1 MGIGLGIFLLVVG
14 AILAFAVEMETWQG
28 LEINTIG
35 YILLAGGVLSLLIG
49 LVMHTQRTNTTHRE
63 VVDRHEDRDVRHRG
77 DDLR

>member
-14 AILAFAVEMETWQG
+14 AILAFAVDYTIQG
-28 LEINTIG
+28 VDVTTIG
-35 YILLAGGVLSLLIG
+35 YILLAGGVLSLLVGIV
-49 LVMHTQRTNTTHRE
+49 LHTQRTNTTHRE

>member
-14 AILAFAVEMETWQG
+14 AILAFAVEYSIAGVDLT
-28 LEINTIG
+28 TIG

-63 VVDRHEDRDVRHRG
+63 VVDRHEDRDVRHR
-77 DDLR
+77 DEY